1 MFDYSPAYPS
11 QRSPLMAGNV
21 VSTSQP
27 LAAQAGL
34 AMLARG
40 GNAVDAAIA
49 TAACLAV
56 VEPTMNGIGSD
67 GFCILWDGQSLQ
79 GLNASGRAPAAW
91 SPDRFKGR
99 DTMPLY
105 GWDAV
110 TVPGAVSQWV
120 ELSRRYG
127 KLPFADLIEPAIR
140 YARDGFAVSPIVAR
154 QWALAVPK
162 LKGQPG
168 WAEHF
173 MPRGRAPGAG
183 DIFRSADQ
191 ARTLER
197 IANTNGEAFYRGEL
211 AAQMVAHAKAHGG
224 VMTERDLG
232 EHACEWVGT
241 ISQTYHGVELH
252 EIPPNGQGIA
262 ALIAAGVLEHL
273 NVRQYA
279 LDSTPFWH
287 LMMEAMRVGFTDA
300 YEMVADEKYLRRKS
314 SEMLDAA
321 RLSNC
326 AVGISSTR
334 AGDYSGCVPPRGGT
348 VYLTTADASGMMVS
362 FIQSNYMGF
371 GSGIVVPNTGISL
384 QNRGAGFT
392 LKPGHANEVG
402 GRKRPR
408 HTILPAFLTRDGKP
422 LCSFGVMGGVM
433 QPQGHLQMLVRM
445 VDYAQNPQT
454 ALDAPRFC
462 IQEDGTVKME
472 SPFDAQA
479 FEALK
484 AMGHPVIRTEPH
496 ALDYGAGQ
504 IIWRLDTGQYVAG
517 SDRRRDGGAVGF

>member
-1 MFDYSPAYPS
+1 
-11 QRSPLMAGNV
+11 
-21 VSTSQP
+21 
-27 LAAQAGL
+27 
-34 AMLARG
+34 
-40 GNAVDAAIA
+40 
-49 TAACLAV
+49 
-56 VEPTMNGIGSD
+56 
-67 GFCILWDGQSLQ
+67 
-79 GLNASGRAPAAW
+79 
-91 SPDRFKGR
+91 
-99 DTMPLY
+99 
-105 GWDAV
+105 
-110 TVPGAVSQWV
+110 
-120 ELSRRYG
+120 
-127 KLPFADLIEPAIR
+127 
-140 YARDGFAVSPIVAR
+140 
-154 QWALAVPK
+154 
-162 LKGQPG
+162 
-168 WAEHF
+168 
-173 MPRGRAPGAG
+173 
-183 DIFRSADQ
+183 
-191 ARTLER
+191 
-197 IANTNGEAFYRGEL
+197 
-211 AAQMVAHAKAHGG
+211 
-224 VMTERDLG
+224 
-232 EHACEWVGT
+232 
-241 ISQTYHGVELH
+241 
-252 EIPPNGQGIA
+252 
-262 ALIAAGVLEHL
+262 
-273 NVRQYA
+273 
-279 LDSTPFWH
+279 
-287 LMMEAMRVGFTDA
+287 
-300 YEMVADEKYLRRKS
+300 MVADEKYLRRKS

-321 RLSNC
+321 RLKRAAS
-326 AVGISSTR
+326 GISSVR

-392 LKPGHANEVG
+392 LKKGHANEVG

-479 FEALK
+479 FDALK
-484 AMGHPVIRTEPH
+484 AMGHPLLRTEPH